1 MNYFGKGRDV
11 MIHGGDI
18 YRNKVNMDFS
28 VSLNPLGPQ
37 SAVLD
42 AARESLSMAINYP
55 DPRQEEIRDA
65 IAASVG
71 LPAEYVYGGSGASE
85 LMLATVRAVQPRRA
99 LLFEPGF
106 SGYEHVLKAAGCEA
120 VRHPLKSD
128 EGFRLSF
135 EDAEAMN
142 EEVDIVF
149 VCDPANPTGAT
160 IEDAVFLK
168 IMERARDKG
177 IYVCLDESFFFLSD
191 KASKGNLRNRSDL
204 VKNFDNLII
213 LRSLTKVLAVP
224 GIRMGYVLSAP
235 ANIEKIIDQLPE
247 WNLSVTGESAMRAG
261 LGLICDTD
269 FISRSAAVIDEE
281 RAYMEGVLKELGY
294 KVFDSTTCFIL
305 FKGPPDLYDKLLEK
319 GILIR
324 DCTDYVGLSKGYY
337 RIAVKEHSDNEELA
351 RALREAADEL

>member
-1 MNYFGKGRDV
+1 

-18 YRNKVNMDFS
+18 YRNKVNLDFS

-37 SAVLD
+37 AAVLD
-42 AARESLSMAINYP
+42 AARESLSIAVNYP
-55 DPRQEEIRDA
+55 DPRQEEIRDT

-71 LPAEYVYGGSGASE
+71 LPAEYAYGGSGASE
-85 LMLATVRAVQPRRA
+85 LMLAMVRAVEPKRA
-99 LLFEPGF
+99 LLYEPGF

-120 VRHPLKSD
+120 VRHPLKSED
-128 EGFRLSF
+128 GFTLSF
-135 EDAEAMN
+135 DDIQALDDG
-142 EEVDIVF
+142 VDIVF

-160 IEDAVFLK
+160 IDDEVFLR
-168 IMERARDKG
+168 ILESARDKG

-191 KASKGNLRNRSDL
+191 KASKGNLRSRSDL

-235 ANIEKIIDQLPE
+235 ANIGRIIDQLPE
-247 WNLSVTGESAMRAG
+247 WNLSVTGESAMKAG
-261 LGLICDTD
+261 LSLICDTD

-281 RAYMEGVLKELGY
+281 RAYLEHVLKDLGY
-294 KVFDSTTCFIL
+294 EVFDSTTCFIL
-305 FKGPPDLYDKLLEK
+305 FKGPEDLYDKLLQK

-337 RIAVKEHSDNEELA
+337 RVAVKEHSDNEELVK
-351 RALREAADEL
+351 ALREAADEL